1 MRNDLMID
9 SIRAMK
15 LIEVKIPKTQ
25 EFPSTKVEL

>member
-9 SIRAMK
+9 SIHAMK

-25 EFPSTKVEL
+25 DSQSTKVEL